1 MELNEE
7 AHKVVTSIS
16 SDAPSIVGQRKFEMT
31 KMAISTTT
39 TSTMSSDQSVIVTSS
54 ATDEDDI
61 ENGFAVKPMETLTPQ
76 LPHLKAK
83 DPVEIGFENI
93 GYTVRVGFRGKIL

>member
-16 SDAPSIVGQRKFEMT
+16 IDAAPIVGQRKFEMT
-31 KMAISTTT
+31 KMEISTIT

-61 ENGFAVKPMETLTPQ
+61 ENGFAVKPMETLTTQ